1 MQMNFS
7 KIIQFSRQMKAG
19 NRQREF
25 NFKKLKNP
33 GLEQFNVDVS
43 DERGDRIF
51 FSMEKNDTKWQIIPA
66 QLPQWVLQS
75 ENNLHIVIEEELS
88 VPN

>member
-1 MQMNFS
+1 MQMHFS
-7 KIIQFSRQMKAG
+7 KIIQFSRQLKAG

-51 FSMEKNDTKWQIIPA
+51 FSMEKNDAKWHIIPTP
-66 QLPQWVLQS
+66 LPQWVLQS
-75 ENNLHIVIEEELS
+75 ETKLHTVIEEELS
-88 VPN
+88 GTN